1 MATNSRD
8 WDDTAERKK
17 SRSSSHKSA
26 GSSSAK
32 SSGKTSSKK
41 ASSSGKKYDTE
52 WEDEP
57 VQKSH
62 SGKSSGSGKKSSSKK
77 KKAKQR
83 KRLLLFAVEIIA
95 LVVLLGAIMT
105 VNSLRKMEKI
115 DLTEEDIKFNPKV
128 EEENVVQKGYRNI
141 ALFGVDSRKGKLGK
155 GQRTDTIMIASINM
169 DTKKVKLCSVYRDT
183 YLNLGTDSYNKA
195 NSAYANGG
203 AEQALNMLNWNLDMN
218 ISEYMTVGF
227 DALIET
233 IDALGGVDIDV
244 HENEIS
250 YLNDYQRSMYME
262 EGDPPSKLNEN
273 IVRVTQSGMQTLNG
287 LQATAYCRIRY
298 IGNDYARTERQRRVL
313 MACMEKAKQANPA
326 TLISILNKV
335 ISNTQT
341 NLDLSEMQ
349 EILSDVASY
358 EIVGEDGMPFEELRG
373 SGKIGSRGSCVV
385 PLDLEAN
392 VKKLH
397 EFLFGVVDYEPSD
410 QVKEYSRKI
419 ASDISGYKID
429 R

>member
-1 MATNSRD
+1 M
-8 WDDTAERKK
+8 
-17 SRSSSHKSA
+17 
-26 GSSSAK
+26 
-32 SSGKTSSKK
+32 
-41 ASSSGKKYDTE
+41 
-52 WEDEP
+52 
-57 VQKSH
+57 
-62 SGKSSGSGKKSSSKK
+62 
-77 KKAKQR
+77 
-83 KRLLLFAVEIIA
+83 
-95 LVVLLGAIMT
+95 
-105 VNSLRKMEKI
+105 
-115 DLTEEDIKFNPKV
+115 
-128 EEENVVQKGYRNI
+128 KGYRNI

-287 LQATAYCRIRY
+287 LQVTAYCRIRY
-298 IGNDYARTERQRRVL
+298 IGNDYTRR
-313 MACMEKAKQANPA
+313 AA
-326 TLISILNKV
+326 
-335 ISNTQT
+335 
-341 NLDLSEMQ
+341 
-349 EILSDVASY
+349 
-358 EIVGEDGMPFEELRG
+358 
-373 SGKIGSRGSCVV
+373 
-385 PLDLEAN
+385 
-392 VKKLH
+392 
-397 EFLFGVVDYEPSD
+397 
-410 QVKEYSRKI
+410 
-419 ASDISGYKID
+419 
-429 R
+429 